1 MKISTNTNTTLE
13 IKTAYTYEG
22 AWKIVRSI
30 ARDYE
35 YDAEISETT
44 GINTYR
50 FTVTATKTE
59 NAGVI
64 IDRGDE
70 IEVRICFA
78 GRRWEVLRIRVATE
92 SEIEDILDELQR
104 ENEDLKAQIAEL
116 KAEAERAEAWN
127 IAQQMTIANHS
138 RRGW

>member
-1 MKISTNTNTTLE
+1 MKISTNTTLE

-35 YDAEISETT
+35 YDAEISEAT

-104 ENEDLKAQIAEL
+104 ENEGLKAQIAEL

>member
-1 MKISTNTNTTLE
+1 MEINTNTALE

-22 AWKIVRSI
+22 AWKMVRMI

-50 FTVTATKTE
+50 FTVAATKAE

-104 ENEDLKAQIAEL
+104 ENENLKTQIAEL
-116 KAEAERAEAWN
+116 KTEAERAEAWN
-127 IAQQMTIANHS
+127 IAQQMTITNH
-138 RRGW
+138 RG